1 MEYVETHKCRRIKL
15 LDYFGEKFTQ
25 ENCGM
30 CDVCIGDT
38 PDRIN
43 ITVPVQKFLSTMV
56 RTDQRFG
63 YHHIKDILVGSRRKD
78 VLKFNHDQL
87 STYGIGK
94 EFSRPEWKQLYR
106 ELMKQDII
114 VRDIEH
120 KSLKLTPKALE
131 ILKGNEDV
139 HGVIEEQKRKDP
151 VKTAKNEIESLD
163 FDREL
168 FKLLKQ
174 KRLEIARKLGLAPYV
189 IFEDT
194 TLIEMAYYYPQS
206 SEALLKIHGVGNVKH
221 NSYGEDFIGVIR
233 EYCSERGLKEKPKT
247 ARRKTTKA
255 KKAYGTG
262 SRPYQVGRMFNDGKS
277 IPEIAK
283 VFDVKESTVVTNLTK
298 YVNDGNT
305 ISSEHLRELS
315 TLSDEEFKRVEKAF
329 RELGTGMLR
338 PIFEALN
345 EEVSYD
351 DIKIVQLWLLVNEQ
365 ANIDS

>member
-1 MEYVETHKCRRIKL
+1 
-15 LDYFGEKFTQ
+15 
-25 ENCGM
+25 
-30 CDVCIGDT
+30 
-38 PDRIN
+38 
-43 ITVPVQKFLSTMV
+43 MV

-63 YHHIKDILVGSRRKD
+63 YHHIKNILVGSRRKE
-78 VLKFNHDQL
+78 VLRFNHHKL

-120 KSLKLTPKALE
+120 KSLKLTPKAKE
-131 ILKGNEDV
+131 ILTGKQEV
-139 HGVIEEQKRKDP
+139 FGVIEEQERKDP
-151 VKTAKNEIESLD
+151 VKTAKSEIESLD

-168 FKLLKQ
+168 FKLLKEE
-174 KRLEIARKLGLAPYV
+174 RLEIARKLGLAPYI

-206 SEALLKIHGVGNVKH
+206 SEAFLKIHGVGNVKH

-233 EYCSERGLKEKPKT
+233 EYCGTRGLKERAKT
-247 ARRKTTKA
+247 AHRRTTKA

-283 VFDVKESTVVTNLTK
+283 IFDVKEATVVTNLTK

-305 ISSEHLRELS
+305 IPNGQLRELS
-315 TLSDEEFKRVEKAF
+315 TLSNQDFERVAKAF

-345 EEVSYD
+345 EEVSYEE
-351 DIKIVQLWLLVNEQ
+351 IKIVQLWLLVNEQ
-365 ANIDS
+365 ADVDA